1 MLSVFLSVIRLM
13 FSLHLF
19 EVRVKRIVC
28 TVCLFFPPPPPLQ
41 KQSPKILRIFFFLS
55 VVISQV
61 RIKSVLSLLYLLL
74 NWLVYN
80 IVSVTKC
87 CGRQHGFSSIV
98 GAAADGQPVP
108 QHMERVSSSGDA
120 GREREK
126 DSRRRICR
134 GITRWRGVQFVSCFW
149 KVAKGSQ
156 AFRSLKYIVSGPIE
170 RVERASTGVFLKGL
184 EVPQ

>member
-19 EVRVKRIVC
+19 EVRVIRIVC
-28 TVCLFFPPPPPLQ
+28 TVCLFSPPPPP
-41 KQSPKILRIFFFLS
+41 KTIPKNTKDFFFFLS

-98 GAAADGQPVP
+98 SAAADGQPVP

-134 GITRWRGVQFVSCFW
+134 GITRWRGVQFVSCF
-149 KVAKGSQ
+149 
-156 AFRSLKYIVSGPIE
+156 
-170 RVERASTGVFLKGL
+170 
-184 EVPQ
+184 